1 MNFIKKTPISMI
13 IIHFWNNGV
22 FMKTLF
28 LGLMYSICE
37 DFIFGIH
44 VIGMTNEWTDVR
56 TIIKVLPNFIQ

>member
-1 MNFIKKTPISMI
+1 
-13 IIHFWNNGV
+13 
-22 FMKTLF
+22 MKTLF